1 MALIINAPTKSE
13 NTVTVKYCVFDDCAS
28 LNIKC
33 FDILVNTRY
42 FTFNNNVDQNNK
54 GNGYDN
60 YFGSIACNDEIV
72 TFEISNLT
80 FINNTCKSLYGGGS
94 GLQLKRIQQ
103 ITFDECVFINNMA
116 QQDTSMS
123 WPTKG
128 SSQYFNGDGGGLQIG
143 YFCTFNEE
151 NILFQD
157 CKFINNSAHRH
168 GGAIAI
174 QTIGLDKIT
183 RCLFEN
189 NKANYH
195 LESSELLIENHFD
208 KKTEGRGGAI
218 YINPSYEYEDS
229 TCRSPT
235 HSMTSVDITNCEF

>member
-60 YFGSIACNDEIV
+60 YFRSIDCNDEIV

-123 WPTKG
+123 RPTKG

-174 QTIGLDKIT
+174 QNIGLVKIT

-189 NKANYH
+189 NKANY
-195 LESSELLIENHFD
+195 
-208 KKTEGRGGAI
+208 
-218 YINPSYEYEDS
+218 
-229 TCRSPT
+229 
-235 HSMTSVDITNCEF
+235 